1 MTMARIERMN
11 LSSKF
16 TQLTEDSRFLGET
29 NDCGVKA
36 VALACDVPY
45 AEAYVKLKRL
55 GRRDR
60 KGTPWAM
67 IRRAIEEFGF
77 EIKTWTTW
85 EQRQLIDTYPGVHK
99 NLHQITTHHPR
110 RFPKAWA
117 PLKEKRL
124 LLGVH
129 KHVAAFRDGEVIDW
143 TVNSAK
149 RVWMILEVTKK

>member
-1 MTMARIERMN
+1 MARIERVNFSQQFNQMH
-11 LSSKF
+11 
-16 TQLTEDSRFLGET
+16 EDSRFLGEW

-36 VALACDVPY
+36 VALVCGVPY
-45 AEAYVKLKRL
+45 AEAYFKLKRL

-67 IRRAIEEFGF
+67 IRQAINDFGF
-77 EIKTWTTW
+77 EIKVWSTF
-85 EQRQLIDTYPGVHK
+85 EKRALIESYPGVHK
-99 NLHQITTHHPR
+99 NLQQITTHHPR

-124 LLGVH
+124 LLGTH
-129 KHVAAFRDGEVIDW
+129 KHVACFKDGEVIDW

-149 RVWMILEVTKK
+149 RVWLVWEVTKK